1 MDERTRVL
9 HDPSGESRWTLLA
22 RAPEPHLRPFVSGYQ
37 GYVETGSVP
46 VRRQE
51 VPTTR
56 VPLIV
61 NFDAPW
67 RIAGAKDD
75 ATPAVESSFFA
86 GLFERS
92 VWVEATGPAHC
103 VQIDLTPIG
112 AHLVFGF
119 PMHEL
124 ANRVVSLDDVLPAG
138 ERRLAER
145 LADAT
150 SWSARFELLDRVL
163 AKRLAEATPP
173 SREVVWAYDA
183 LEQTGGRV
191 PIASLAEGIGRSRRH
206 LATRFREQVGLPPKT
221 VARIFRFRRALELL
235 GRGSGFAELAY
246 ECGYFDQAHLNRDFR
261 QFAGTSPGELARR
274 LEPHGAVLG

>member
-1 MDERTRVL
+1 ML
-9 HDPSGESRWTLLA
+9 HDPSGESRWTLVT
-22 RAPEPHLRPFVSGYQ
+22 RAPEPRLRPFVSGYQ
-37 GYVETGSVP
+37 GYVEAGSVP
-46 VRRQE
+46 VLRQE

-61 NFDAPW
+61 NFGAPW

-75 ATPAVESSFFA
+75 TRPAVESSFFA
-86 GLFERS
+86 GLSDRS
-92 VWVEATGPAHC
+92 VWVEASGPARC

-112 AHLVFGF
+112 AHLVFGV

-124 ANRVVSLDDVLPAG
+124 ANRVVSLDDVLPAD
-138 ERRLAER
+138 ERGLTER

-150 SWSARFELLDRVL
+150 SWTARFEVLDRTL

-173 SREVVWAYDA
+173 SPEVVWAYGA
-183 LEQTGGRV
+183 LERTGGRV
-191 PIASLAEGIGRSRRH
+191 PIASLAERVGRSRRH

-235 GRGSGFAELAY
+235 GSGSGFADLAY

-274 LEPHGAVLG
+274 LEPHGTVLG